1 MIGSSFVLSTFLT
14 TSLIGTIPAAE
25 SATSHFQ
32 ASQLETRERSET
44 LKPREK
50 NFSPPAWFIYL
61 PFQNAPGPRSSEA
74 DPNSMNPF
82 GKSDIPPNS
91 ESHQSGIRFDRC
103 IDTDMCIFIITE
115 KNTQRSHQ
123 MLVELFGTDVPH
135 LRKSCEQERVL
146 ATDAMDMLQ
155 QTLSEASQIEVYD
168 HYKVG
173 RKHMARVV
181 VDGQDLSELLIGQ
194 GLAAPKGHGSK
205 NWCTD

>member
-1 MIGSSFVLSTFLT
+1 MIGTSFFLSTFLT
-14 TSLIGTIPAAE
+14 TFLMCTIPAAQ
-25 SATSHFQ
+25 SATYHFRGN
-32 ASQLETRERSET
+32 QLETRERSET
-44 LKPREK
+44 LKQREK
-50 NFSPPAWFIYL
+50 NTSPWSWFMYL

-74 DPNSMNPF
+74 DPNSMNPL

-115 KNTQRSHQ
+115 ENTQRTHK

-135 LRKSCEQERVL
+135 LRESCEQARVL
-146 ATDAMDMLQ
+146 ATDVMDILQ
-155 QTLSEASQIEVYD
+155 QTLSEASQIDVYD